1 MMGIRGKAIA
11 FASNK
16 KKEQEII
23 EKQLEEEIKNIDTL
37 LSQN

>member
-23 EKQLEEEIKNIDTL
+23 EKAIRRRNKKY
-37 LSQN
+37 